1 MDASVDVGMLIKAA
15 LMLIGIMVIFF
26 GIAVITPRLAK
37 LVDKWLENY
46 RSKRSDTGGNYDV
59 RSIYELPPKK
69 KETSSEDPEQA
80 ASPESVSDS
89 DPPAS
94 P

>member
-1 MDASVDVGMLIKAA
+1 MDASVDVGMLVKTA

-46 RSKRSDTGGNYDV
+46 RSKRSGTSVDYGV

-69 KETSSEDPEQA
+69 KEMSSEDPEEA
-80 ASPESVSDS
+80 APPEAVPDS